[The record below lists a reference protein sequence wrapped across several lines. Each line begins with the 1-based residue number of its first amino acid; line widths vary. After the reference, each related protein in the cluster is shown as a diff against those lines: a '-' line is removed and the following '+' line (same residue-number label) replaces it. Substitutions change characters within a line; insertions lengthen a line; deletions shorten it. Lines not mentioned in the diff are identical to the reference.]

1 MNTMKKI
8 LTLAAVSA
16 GIFVISSCCRT
27 TDIAGE
33 WTVNEVNGET
43 LPVLLEGQKVPF
55 LSFDPAE
62 GKLHGNTGVNII
74 NSTYTIKGNKLELGP
89 AMSTMMAGPQEWM
102 EAESEILA
110 ALDNART
117 VKSVDE
123 TTIELCDS
131 TGTAVLSL
139 VRK

>member
-1 MNTMKKI
+1 MKKI
-8 LTLAAVSA
+8 IALAAIAA
-16 GIFVISSCCRT
+16 GIVAVSSCCQKV
-27 TDIAGE
+27 DIAGE

-43 LPVLLEGQKVPF
+43 LPVLLEGQEVPF
-55 LSFDPAE
+55 LSFDAVE
-62 GKLHGNTGVNII
+62 GKMHGNTGVNII
-74 NSTYTIKGNKLELGP
+74 NSTYTLKGKKLELGP

>member
-1 MNTMKKI
+1 MKKI
-8 LTLAAVSA
+8 IVFAAMAA
-16 GIFVISSCCRT
+16 GIFAISSCCQKV
-27 TDIAGE
+27 DIAGD

-43 LPVLLEGQKVPF
+43 LPALLEGQEAPF

-62 GKLHGNTGVNII
+62 GRLHGNTGVNII
-74 NSTYTIKGNKLELGP
+74 NSTYSIDGNKLELGP

-102 EAESEILA
+102 EAERKILD
-110 ALDNART
+110 ALDAART
-117 VKSVDE
+117 VKAASSGA
-123 TTIELCDS
+123 IELRDS

>member
-1 MNTMKKI
+1 MKKI
-8 LTLAAVSA
+8 IVFAAMAA
-16 GIFVISSCCRT
+16 GISFLSSCCQKV
-27 TDIAGE
+27 DIAGD

-43 LPVLLEGQKVPF
+43 LPALLEGQEAPF
-55 LSFDPAE
+55 LSFDPEE
-62 GKLHGNTGVNII
+62 GRLHGNTGVNII
-74 NSTYTIKGNKLELGP
+74 NSTYTIDGNKLELGP

-102 EAESEILA
+102 EAESKILA

-131 TGTAVLSL
+131 TGAAVLSL

>member
-1 MNTMKKI
+1 
-8 LTLAAVSA
+8 
-16 GIFVISSCCRT
+16 
-27 TDIAGE
+27 
-33 WTVNEVNGET
+33 
-43 LPVLLEGQKVPF
+43 
-55 LSFDPAE
+55 
-62 GKLHGNTGVNII
+62 
-74 NSTYTIKGNKLELGP
+74 
-89 AMSTMMAGPQEWM
+89 MSTMMAGPQEWM

>member
-1 MNTMKKI
+1 MKKMI
-8 LTLAAVSA
+8 TSAAIAA
-16 GIFVISSCCRT
+16 GIFAISSCCRT

-43 LPVLLEGQKVPF
+43 LPALLEGQEAPF
-55 LSFDPAE
+55 LSFDPEE
-62 GKLHGNTGVNII
+62 GRLHGNTGVNII
-74 NSTYTIKGNKLELGP
+74 NSTYSIDGNKLELGP

-102 EAESEILA
+102 ETEREILD
-110 ALDNART
+110 ALDAART
-117 VKSVDE
+117 VKAVSSGA
-123 TTIELCDS
+123 IELRDS

>member
-1 MNTMKKI
+1 MKKI
-8 LTLAAVSA
+8 IVFAAMAA
-16 GIFVISSCCRT
+16 GISFLSSCCQKV
-27 TDIAGE
+27 DIAGD
-33 WTVNEVNGET
+33 WTVSEVNGET
-43 LPVLLEGQKVPF
+43 LPTLLEGQEAPF

-62 GKLHGNTGVNII
+62 GRLHGSTGVNII
-74 NSTYTIKGNKLELGP
+74 NSTYTIDGNKLEFGP

-102 EAESEILA
+102 EAESKILA

-131 TGTAVLSL
+131 TGAAVLSL

>member
-43 LPVLLEGQKVPF
+43 LPVSDAYRERLRREYWQYTEKIRQ
-55 LSFDPAE
+55 
-62 GKLHGNTGVNII
+62 KLHRSI
-74 NSTYTIKGNKLELGP
+74 
-89 AMSTMMAGPQEWM
+89 
-102 EAESEILA
+102 
-110 ALDNART
+110 
-117 VKSVDE
+117 
-123 TTIELCDS
+123 
-131 TGTAVLSL
+131 
-139 VRK
+139 

>member
-1 MNTMKKI
+1 MKKI
-8 LTLAAVSA
+8 LTLAAMSA

-89 AMSTMMAGPQEWM
+89 AMSTMMAGPDEWM
-102 EAESEILA
+102 KTEREIID
-110 ALDNART
+110 ALGT
-117 VKSVDE
+117 VKTVKAVSSE
-123 TTIELCDS
+123 KIEFRDDS
-131 TGTAVLSL
+131 GKAVLTL

>member
-1 MNTMKKI
+1 MKKI

-16 GIFVISSCCRT
+16 GIFVISSCCQKV
-27 TDIAGE
+27 DIAGD

-43 LPVLLEGQKVPF
+43 LPALLEGQEAPF

-62 GKLHGNTGVNII
+62 WRLHGNTGVNII
-74 NSTYTIKGNKLELGP
+74 NSTYSIDGNKLELGP

>member
-1 MNTMKKI
+1 M
-8 LTLAAVSA
+8 
-16 GIFVISSCCRT
+16 
-27 TDIAGE
+27 
-33 WTVNEVNGET
+33 NEVNGET

-74 NSTYTIKGNKLELGP
+74 NSTYTIDGNKLELGP

-117 VKSVDE
+117 VRTVDE

-131 TGTAVLSL
+131 TGTAVISL

>member
-1 MNTMKKI
+1 MITS
-8 LTLAAVSA
+8 AAIAA
-16 GIFVISSCCRT
+16 GIFAISSCCQKV
-27 TDIAGE
+27 DIAGD

-43 LPVLLEGQKVPF
+43 LPALLEGQEAPF
-55 LSFDPAE
+55 LSFDPEE
-62 GKLHGNTGVNII
+62 GRLHGNTGVNII
-74 NSTYTIKGNKLELGP
+74 NSTYTIDGNKLELGP

-102 EAESEILA
+102 EAESKILA

-117 VKSVDE
+117 VRTVDE

-131 TGTAVLSL
+131 TGAAVLSL

>member
-1 MNTMKKI
+1 MITS
-8 LTLAAVSA
+8 AAIAA
-16 GIFVISSCCRT
+16 GIFAISSCCQKV
-27 TDIAGE
+27 DIAGD

-43 LPVLLEGQKVPF
+43 LPALLEGQEAPF
-55 LSFDPAE
+55 LSFDPEE
-62 GKLHGNTGVNII
+62 GRLHGNTGVNII
-74 NSTYTIKGNKLELGP
+74 NSTYTIDGNKLELGP

-117 VKSVDE
+117 VRTVDE